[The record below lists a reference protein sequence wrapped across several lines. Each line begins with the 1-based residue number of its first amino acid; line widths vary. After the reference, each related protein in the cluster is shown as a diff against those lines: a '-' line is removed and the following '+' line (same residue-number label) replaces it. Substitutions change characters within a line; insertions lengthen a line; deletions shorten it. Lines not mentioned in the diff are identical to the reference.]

1 LSAAAELSPDL
12 LEDTIALCHPD
23 RHPIERAERA
33 GRVTA
38 QLLALRPH
46 VATNASRDAFTQ
58 DAECKFALEPSKVAL
73 WVTVV
78 NLTASGVVTREPA
91 HLLSIRINSRDEGA
105 SLTLYDALTAT
116 NPSTGT
122 IKPNVETRY
131 LHTTHRKAIYAEI
144 RGVMDVTFFYL
155 GA

>member
-1 LSAAAELSPDL
+1 MNVAAELSPDL

-23 RHPIERAERA
+23 RHPSERAARA

-46 VATNASRDAFTQ
+46 VKPLAVADA
-58 DAECKFALEPSKVAL
+58 SKVAL

-78 NLTASGVVTREPA
+78 NLTASGIVTPEPG
-91 HLLSIRINSRDEGA
+91 HLLSVRINSRDEGA
-105 SLTLYDALTAT
+105 SLTLYDATTAT
-116 NPSTGT
+116 NPSTGV

-131 LHTTHRKAIYAEI
+131 LHTTHRTAIFAEI
-144 RGVMDVTFFYL
+144 RGEMDVTFFYL
-155 GA
+155 R

>member
-1 LSAAAELSPDL
+1 MNAAAELSPDL

-23 RHPIERAERA
+23 RHPVERAVRA

-46 VATNASRDAFTQ
+46 VKPLVAVDASR
-58 DAECKFALEPSKVAL
+58 VAL

-78 NLTASGVVTREPA
+78 NLTASGVVTPEPA
-91 HLLSIRINSRDEGA
+91 HLLSIRVNSRTEGA
-105 SLTLYDALTAT
+105 SLTLYDAMTAT

-131 LHTTHRKAIYAEI
+131 LHTTHRVGVYVEI
-144 RGVMDVTFFYL
+144 RGEMDITFFL
-155 GA
+155 LEG